1 MNVRIVPLLFAVLV
15 CTALAF
21 STATAS
27 ENLLVEQVA
36 GWQIPEKPV
45 DIVQAVDGS
54 AIFVLTEQ
62 HNILIYE
69 PNGRLKGTF
78 KVDPGVTAID
88 VDARGEIILLVNG
101 NDQTFSALTIDFIS
115 AINTAGSPVLGNPE
129 APVTIAVFTD
139 FE

>member
-1 MNVRIVPLLFAVLV
+1 MNVRIGPLLFEVLV

-21 STATAS
+21 STATAG

-62 HNILIYE
+62 
-69 PNGRLKGTF
+69 T
-78 KVDPGVTAID
+78 
-88 VDARGEIILLVNG
+88 
-101 NDQTFSALTIDFIS
+101 
-115 AINTAGSPVLGNPE
+115 
-129 APVTIAVFTD
+129 
-139 FE
+139 